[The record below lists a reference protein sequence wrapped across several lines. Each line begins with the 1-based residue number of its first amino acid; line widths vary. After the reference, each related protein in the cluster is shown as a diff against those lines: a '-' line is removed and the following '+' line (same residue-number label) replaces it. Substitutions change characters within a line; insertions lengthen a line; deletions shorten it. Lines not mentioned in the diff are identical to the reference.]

1 MWLPNDTPGYWSAR
15 KRELI
20 AMHDAQ
26 RMIRAAR
33 KAEGGGAL
41 DRARPVSAI
50 LAGYRSSV
58 KRCSAAARAL
68 ANAAVEAPRLGHQR
82 PAPRRG

>member
-1 MWLPNDTPGYWSAR
+1 MWLPNDTPEYWSAR
-15 KRELI
+15 ERELI

-41 DRARPVSAI
+41 DRARPVSAV
-50 LAGYRSSV
+50 LAGSRSSL
-58 KRCSAAARAL
+58 KRFSAAVRAL
-68 ANAAVEAPRLGHQR
+68 VSAAIEAPRLGHHG
-82 PAPRRG
+82 PASR